1 MDVRLSE
8 ALGLPLESRSAS
20 SRRNVGLV
28 AAEFTF
34 GELAAG
40 RLISAARAR
49 GKNATYQSG
58 TCRTCDSL

>member
-1 MDVRLSE
+1 M
-8 ALGLPLESRSAS
+8 
-20 SRRNVGLV
+20 